1 MSLILIGGKYM
12 SRNRKITIQLFFV
25 LFVASILMVP
35 TIAGAA
41 TSSRTMPTSV
51 DVNSEVIVSVAVS
64 DYGLFGKVVETIP
77 YGFTYVISTL
87 DIEQV
92 IDGGNTITF
101 GLMGESTFEYTIIA
115 PTTAGSY
122 AISGIVKD
130 ENGDE
135 FTIGGGTSIIVGE
148 TAEQTN
154 DSTPDEQTSTPS
166 VPAKQ
171 TYSEPIEPETID
183 EIPDEPDVND
193 ESSKSVKTTPSTE
206 STEEIPASEA
216 TPFIT
221 TFGMIVIGVIAT
233 LVHKIKH

>member
-1 MSLILIGGKYM
+1 MSK
-12 SRNRKITIQLFFV
+12 SRKITIQQFFV
-25 LFVASILMVP
+25 LFVASVLILP
-35 TIAGAA
+35 IASAA
-41 TSSRTMPTSV
+41 PTSSRTMPTSV
-51 DVNSEVIVSVAVS
+51 DVNSEVIVSIAVS

-122 AISGIVKD
+122 AISGIVTD

-148 TAEQTN
+148 TAEQTS

-183 EIPDEPDVND
+183 EIPDEPDEIETSVDDVND
-193 ESSKSVKTTPSTE
+193 ESPKSVKTTPLTE
-206 STEEIPASEA
+206 STENIPETES

-221 TFGMIVIGVIAT
+221 TFGIIMIGVIAT
-233 LVHKIKH
+233 LVHKLKK